1 MSRTQILTPLQ
12 IDQKVQRI
20 AWQIHEQNIH
30 ESEITIAGIA
40 EQGFLLAKE
49 IAKLLNKNSTL
60 KVDIIKVLVDKRTPL
75 TSPVSIEPN
84 DKDFTDK
91 VVVLTDDVLNS
102 GKTLI
107 YGVNYFLQF
116 KLKKLTTAVLVD
128 RNHKRFPVKA
138 DVKGLSLST
147 SLQENVEVE
156 FSKKGGVYL
165 S

>member
-1 MSRTQILTPLQ
+1 MSRTQILTPHQ

-20 AWQIHEQNIH
+20 AWQILEQNIH

-40 EQGFLLAKE
+40 ERGFLLAEE
-49 IAKLLNKNSTL
+49 IAILLGKNSSL
-60 KVDIIKVLVDKRTPL
+60 QIDVIKVLVDKRKPL
-75 TSPVSIEPN
+75 TSPVAIEPS
-84 DKDFTDK
+84 DKDLTDK

-107 YGVNYFLQF
+107 YGANYFLQF

-147 SLQENVEVE
+147 SLQENVEVK
-156 FSKKGGVYL
+156 FGKKGGVYL

>member
-20 AWQIHEQNIH
+20 AWQIHEQNIN
-30 ESEITIAGIA
+30 ESEITVAGIA
-40 EQGFLLAKE
+40 ERGFVLAKE
-49 IAKLLNKNSTL
+49 IAKLLSKNSDL
-60 KVDIIKVLVDKRTPL
+60 KVDVLKVLVDKRKPL

-84 DKDFTDK
+84 NKDLTDK

-107 YGVNYFLQF
+107 YGANYFLQF

-138 DVKGLSLST
+138 DVK
-147 SLQENVEVE
+147 
-156 FSKKGGVYL
+156 
-165 S
+165 

>member
-1 MSRTQILTPLQ
+1 LS
-12 IDQKVQRI
+12 
-20 AWQIHEQNIH
+20 
-30 ESEITIAGIA
+30 
-40 EQGFLLAKE
+40 
-49 IAKLLNKNSTL
+49 KNSDL
-60 KVDIIKVLVDKRTPL
+60 KVDVLKVLVDKRKPL

-84 DKDFTDK
+84 NKDLTDK

-107 YGVNYFLQF
+107 YGANYFLQF

-147 SLQENVEVE
+147 SLQENVDVE
-156 FSKKGGVYL
+156 FGKKGGVYL

>member
-1 MSRTQILTPLQ
+1 MPRTQILTPHQ

-20 AWQIHEQNIH
+20 AWQIYEQNIN
-30 ESEITIAGIA
+30 ETEITLAGIA
-40 EQGFLLAKE
+40 ERGFVLAQE
-49 IAKLLNKNSTL
+49 IAKLLKKISPL
-60 KVDIIKVLVDKRTPL
+60 KVELIKVVVDKRKPL
-75 TSPVSIEPN
+75 TSPVTFIPDN
-84 DKDFTDK
+84 KDLTDK

-107 YGVNYFLQF
+107 YGANHFLQF

-147 SLQENVEVE
+147 SLQENVDVE
-156 FSKKGGVYL
+156 FGKKGGVYL

>member
-20 AWQIHEQNIH
+20 AWQIHEQNIN
-30 ESEITIAGIA
+30 ESEITVAGIA
-40 EQGFLLAKE
+40 ERGFVLAKE
-49 IAKLLNKNSTL
+49 IAKLLSKNSDL
-60 KVDIIKVLVDKRTPL
+60 KVDVLKVLVDKRKPL

-84 DKDFTDK
+84 NKDLTDK

-107 YGVNYFLQF
+107 YGANYFLQF

-147 SLQENVEVE
+147 SLQENVDVE
-156 FSKKGGVYL
+156 FGKKGGVYL

>member
-20 AWQIHEQNIH
+20 AWQIHEQNIN

-40 EQGFLLAKE
+40 ERGFVLAKE
-49 IAKLLNKNSTL
+49 IAKLLSKNSDL
-60 KVDIIKVLVDKRTPL
+60 KVDVLKVLVDKRKPL

-84 DKDFTDK
+84 NKDLTDK

-107 YGVNYFLQF
+107 YGANYFLQF

-147 SLQENVEVE
+147 SLQENVDVE
-156 FSKKGGVYL
+156 FGKKGGVYL

>member
-40 EQGFLLAKE
+40 ERGFVLAKE
-49 IAKLLNKNSTL
+49 IAKLLSKNSDL
-60 KVDIIKVLVDKRTPL
+60 KVDVIKVLVDKRKPL
-75 TSPVSIEPN
+75 TSPVAIEPN
-84 DKDFTDK
+84 TGDLTDK

-107 YGVNYFLQF
+107 YGANYFLQF

-156 FSKKGGVYL
+156 FGKKGGVYL